1 MKDKVLFWNMV
12 ALVAVVVVCLIA
24 GWVSPG
30 RELLGGW
37 VVAWLMFG
45 YASAGLA
52 TVQLVI
58 AAIRS
63 LWKDADARSW
73 WLAGL
78 ITAIVGPGL
87 CAVSGTA
94 TSLI

>member
-1 MKDKVLFWNMV
+1 
-12 ALVAVVVVCLIA
+12 
-24 GWVSPG
+24 
-30 RELLGGW
+30 
-37 VVAWLMFG
+37 MFG

-58 AAIRS
+58 AAVRS